1 MNTKIIGAVMLL
13 MAAALATG
21 PVAAQK
27 DSCDEACV
35 QAKVDRHLLLM
46 GEYDNE
52 EQLQASLRDLAA
64 SGSQAV
70 RAAAGTYDA
79 WTRVEIKEPDGD
91 VTPGEMRWRAVYLL
105 GSLGMREAVKTLYL
119 IAQAPLPR
127 PGGDEDVFG
136 DEVRIRLRAVAG
148 LENLG
153 AVDELRDLYNGG
165 GVLRNSTA
173 ASLFV
178 LGVNV
183 GGVYRT
189 DARTALAEEKVDPTD
204 YNPNLGRPAQPEL
217 PDSPTFR
224 VEPRPDTPAATP
236 KN

>member
-1 MNTKIIGAVMLL
+1 MNTKIVGAVMLL
-13 MAAALATG
+13 IAATLATG

-27 DSCDEACV
+27 DTCDTDCV
-35 QAKVDRHLLLM
+35 RAKVDRHLLLM

-52 EQLQASLRDLAA
+52 EQLEASLRALVAA
-64 SGSQAV
+64 GPQV
-70 RAAAGTYDA
+70 VEIAAGTYEA
-79 WTRVEIKEPDGD
+79 WSRVELPEPDGG

-105 GSLGMREAVKTLYL
+105 GSLGMRDAVRNLYS

-127 PGGDEDVFG
+127 PELDEDAFG

-153 AVDELRDLYNGG
+153 AVDELRRLYDGG

-189 DARTALAEEKVDPTD
+189 DARTALAEEKVDSKD
-204 YNPNLGRPAQPEL
+204 YNPNQGRPAQPEL
-217 PDSPTFR
+217 PGSPTFQ
-224 VEPRPDTPAATP
+224 VTPRRDTPATP